1 MAVVVSFHKQK
12 GQEERMLLAIISVGV
27 WTAAAAAV
35 WSSFALQLWEDEND
49 HSLAGLARK
58 ENTKSLYKRTSAL

>member
-1 MAVVVSFHKQK
+1 
-12 GQEERMLLAIISVGV
+12 MLLAIISVGV